1 MQQTT
6 KENVYNHETR
16 LIRLEE
22 TNDSIKQTLTRLE
35 NNMIRLEDKM
45 DEGFKTLNSRS
56 WSNFY
61 WMIAGFASLLTII
74 AHGFKWI
81 P

>member
-1 MQQTT
+1 MQHTT

-35 NNMIRLEDKM
+35 NTMVRLENKM
-45 DEGFKTLNSRS
+45 DEGFKNLNNRI

-61 WMIAGFASLLTII
+61 WMIAGFVSLWALI

-81 P
+81 I